1 MRSNVERA
9 SQLSIGRTLFAGIG
23 MRRLFVFLLLRQ
35 IFKRMM
41 QCVGCPDLLSKQ

>member
-1 MRSNVERA
+1 MRSNVERT

-23 MRRLFVFLLLRQ
+23 MRRLFVFLLRQ